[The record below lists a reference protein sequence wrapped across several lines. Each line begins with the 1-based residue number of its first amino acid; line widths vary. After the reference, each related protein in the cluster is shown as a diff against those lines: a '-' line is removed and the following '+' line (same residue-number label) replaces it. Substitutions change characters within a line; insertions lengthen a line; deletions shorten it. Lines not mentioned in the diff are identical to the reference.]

1 MKLSTFFD
9 HTLLRPDSTLADIK
23 KICEEAV
30 EFGFASVCVPPYYV
44 GRVAQLLEKSEVKV
58 TTVIGFPMGYTTT
71 MAKIEEVT
79 ALLTDEIDL
88 FQKSVSKL
96 SQETEKI
103 KNITF
108 EVDTDKIYKIF
119 EQFNKKLVLE
129 YKLNE
134 ELHTRIRSKLNSTMA
149 IPRWLIISVFSIIA
163 FLLFSIGFNIYQN
176 NKIEVV
182 RTESYENGANQVK
195 AHMVEFFKENPKSH
209 KTYESWKAK

>member
-1 MKLSTFFD
+1 
-9 HTLLRPDSTLADIK
+9 
-23 KICEEAV
+23 
-30 EFGFASVCVPPYYV
+30 
-44 GRVAQLLEKSEVKV
+44 
-58 TTVIGFPMGYTTT
+58 